1 MFIKIFLIF
10 VFLFNIVNCNLL
22 DENESGNVSNEHSIN
37 LRAIPQDNV
46 TSNDDE
52 MDSFD
57 ENNLG
62 FSYQEF
68 FERLKPDDY
77 EKNKL
82 LKPTKIV
89 QSPNDTINIVTRLIE
104 LASSLPQKLAQQ
116 FSVDQLIDSID
127 LLMEIDISSE
137 CLAGLF
143 KTYQAIQRREL
154 WSLKCKNTLI
164 NLKIKL
170 KIFKLINILY

>member
-22 DENESGNVSNEHSIN
+22 DENEFRSVSNEYSIN

-52 MDSFD
+52 MDSLD
-57 ENNLG
+57 ENILN

-89 QSPNDTINIVTRLIE
+89 QSPNDTLNIITRLGQV
-104 LASSLPQKLAQQ
+104 ASSLPQKIARQ
-116 FSVDQLIDSID
+116 FSTDLLIDPID
-127 LLMEIDISSE
+127 LLMEIDISNE
-137 CLAGLF
+137 CLAALF

-154 WSLKCKNTLI
+154 WSFKCKNTLI

-170 KIFKLINILY
+170 KIF